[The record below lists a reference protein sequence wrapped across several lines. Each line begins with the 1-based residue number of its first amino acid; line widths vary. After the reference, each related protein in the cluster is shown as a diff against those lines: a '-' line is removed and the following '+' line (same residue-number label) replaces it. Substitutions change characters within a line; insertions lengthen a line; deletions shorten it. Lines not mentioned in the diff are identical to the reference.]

1 MSSSQALY
9 NRIAPMLEQWVDVKH
24 HQHLVN
30 WVWII
35 VGILQAKSI
44 KLAKIAEHIP
54 GEALAASRVTTIRR
68 WLKNL
73 RIDPWTLYRPV
84 LEQVLAGWRDV
95 EATLILDGTMVFNNR
110 FQVYRLSLRHGCR
123 AIPLAW
129 VVLPG
134 TGLTRAEVLAP
145 ALRRV
150 ADFLRP
156 RVKRVLFTAD
166 AGFRDCDWAQLC
178 QELHWD
184 YVIRVAQSAMVT
196 LADGRH
202 LAINALNVPPGE
214 RRFYHNVQ
222 FTDVHHWPCHLSV
235 AWTTGEISA
244 QANQPPELMAVIS
257 NRRACGARL
266 DDYARRTDIEESF
279 LDDKSGGFDL
289 AHTRLTQPER
299 LERLLLALAIAT
311 LWCHELGE
319 EVLATG
325 DDRRREIDPGWQR
338 ELSLFQLGLRWLE
351 RCLSTAVHR
360 LSPFRARLSPIA
372 LAPVT

>member
-9 NRIAPMLEQWVDVKH
+9 NRIVPKLEQWVEVKH

-30 WVWII
+30 WAWII
-35 VGILQAKSI
+35 VGILQAKSV
-44 KLAKIAEHIP
+44 KLAQIAEHIP
-54 GEALAASRVTTIRR
+54 GEALAASRVTTSRR

-73 RIDPWTLYRPV
+73 RIDPWTLYQAV
-84 LEQVLAGWRDV
+84 LAQVLAGWREV

-110 FQVYRLSLRHGCR
+110 FQIYRLSLRHGCR

-129 VVLPG
+129 VVLRG
-134 TGLTRAEVLAP
+134 TGLTRAEVLQP
-145 ALRRV
+145 TLERV

-166 AGFRDCDWAQLC
+166 AGFRDCDWAELC
-178 QELHWD
+178 QALHWD
-184 YVIRVAQSAMVT
+184 YDIRVAQSAMVT
-196 LADGRH
+196 LADGQH
-202 LAINALNVPPGE
+202 AAINVLGVPLGE
-214 RRFYHNVQ
+214 RRFYPNVQ
-222 FTDVHHWPCHLSV
+222 FTDVHHWRCHLSV
-235 AWTTGEISA
+235 TWTTGDAE
-244 QANQPPELMAVIS
+244 NPPELLAVIS

-266 DDYARRTDIEESF
+266 DEYARRTDIEESF

-289 AHTRLTQPER
+289 AHTRLSHPER

-325 DDRRREIDPGWQR
+325 EDRRREIDPGWQR

-351 RCLSTAVHR
+351 RCLSTGVQR
-360 LSPFRARLSPIA
+360 LSPFRARLTPIA